1 MTHKKV
7 ENPMNHIFYRF
18 VVRVFERE
26 VFFRREAFFFVVHT
40 VNKNLS
46 QNEDPTFN
54 TFLYFGFE

>member
-1 MTHKKV
+1 MI
-7 ENPMNHIFYRF
+7 HIFYRF

-26 VFFRREAFFFVVHT
+26 VFFRREAFFVVHT